1 MPQAQ
6 PPQTFGRYLLL
17 KRIAKGGMAEI
28 HRAVAFG
35 EQGFAKPVAIK
46 RMLPALSRESKFVDM
61 FIDEA
66 KLAAGLHH
74 ANIVELHDFGC
85 IDNRLFHVME
95 YVQGLNVSQIIN
107 GLKQLGQPVPVAL
120 ACFIVI
126 EALYGLDH
134 AHRNRDPQGRPQ
146 HIIHRDISPSNILV
160 SFDGAVKL
168 ADFGIAKVTW
178 SRQRTRTGVI
188 KGKFKYM
195 SPEQARGRDLD
206 QRSDLFSLGVCL
218 YKMLTLRDAYEG
230 KTEQTQLLQARQ
242 AEFIPPRRIN
252 PAVAEPLEAIVLR
265 AMQREREQ
273 RYPTAAALRDALEG
287 WVFESGIKLFS
298 SDLARFLA
306 DAFGDRIRVA
316 QAELAREAR
325 RIDRAQPRPQS
336 VDRMRAVDFED
347 MSTLVLDP
355 RAADAA
361 AAAGAAEA
369 DAPDSHTAAATV
381 PSLKRPPPY
390 ALPRVEVD
398 VDVTSERPAAGEA
411 AAAPAA
417 ADWDDE
423 TELAAPAPR
432 PPATAA
438 DPAAAAERTR
448 VDSARGAAGRPLE
461 QRRTQPLP
469 VVDEDE
475 GDDPSDDDADGEKG

>member
-1 MPQAQ
+1 MPQAHT
-6 PPQTFGRYLLL
+6 PQTFGRYLLL

-35 EQGFAKPVAIK
+35 EQGFTKPVAIK
-46 RMLPALSRESKFVDM
+46 RMLPALSREAKFVDM

-74 ANIVELHDFGC
+74 ANIIELHDFGC

-95 YVQGLNVSQIIN
+95 YVQGLNASQIIS
-107 GLKQLGQPVPVAL
+107 GLKQLGQPVPVAM
-120 ACFIVI
+120 ACFIVV

-134 AHRNRDPQGRPQ
+134 AHRNRDQQGRPQ
-146 HIIHRDISPSNILV
+146 HVIHRDISPSNILV

-218 YKMLTLRDAYEG
+218 YKMLTLRDAYEA

-242 AEFIPPRRIN
+242 AEFAPPRAIN
-252 PAVAEPLEAIVLR
+252 PAIAEPLEAIVLR
-265 AMQREREQ
+265 AMHRDREQ
-273 RYPTAAALRDALEG
+273 RYPTAAAFRDALEG
-287 WVFESGIKLFS
+287 WVFDSGIKLFP

-316 QAELAREAR
+316 QAELAAEAR
-325 RIDRAQPRPQS
+325 RIERAQPRPQS
-336 VDRMRAVDFED
+336 VDRMRAVDFD
-347 MSTLVLDP
+347 DVSTLVLDP
-355 RAADAA
+355 RAAQPDRP
-361 AAAGAAEA
+361 
-369 DAPDSHTAAATV
+369 DHPDRPAPRCDTAAATV
-381 PSLKRPPPY
+381 PSLVRPPPY
-390 ALPRVEVD
+390 GL
-398 VDVTSERPAAGEA
+398 PAAAIDPDAVDAGRA
-411 AAAPAA
+411 AAAAGQPEPAA
-417 ADWDDE
+417 ADWNDE
-423 TELAAPAPR
+423 TALTAPAPR
-432 PPATAA
+432 PARADAA
-438 DPAAAAERTR
+438 EAEPDERTAAAA
-448 VDSARGAAGRPLE
+448 DRGPPRRPLPTAEAE
-461 QRRTQPLP
+461 QDDGESPN
-469 VVDEDE
+469 
-475 GDDPSDDDADGEKG
+475 GDDR

>member
-35 EQGFAKPVAIK
+35 EQGFTKPVAIK
-46 RMLPALSRESKFVDM
+46 RMLPALSREPKFVDM

-95 YVQGLNVSQIIN
+95 YVQGLNVSQIIS

-146 HIIHRDISPSNILV
+146 HVIHRDISPSNILV

-195 SPEQARGRDLD
+195 SPEQASGRDLD

-218 YKMLTLRDAYEG
+218 YKMLTLRDAYDG

-242 AEFIPPRRIN
+242 AEFTPPRAIN
-252 PAVAEPLEAIVLR
+252 PAIAEPLEAILLR
-265 AMQREREQ
+265 AMHREREQ
-273 RYPTAAALRDALEG
+273 RYPTTAALRDALEG
-287 WVFESGIKLFS
+287 WVFDSGIKLFS
-298 SDLARFLA
+298 SDLARFVA

-316 QAELAREAR
+316 QAELAAEAR
-325 RIDRAQPRPQS
+325 RIERAQPRPQS
-336 VDRMRAVDFED
+336 VDRMRAADFDD

-355 RAADAA
+355 RGADGSRPNDAA
-361 AAAGAAEA
+361 AA
-369 DAPDSHTAAATV
+369 DAPDSRTAAATI

-398 VDVTSERPAAGEA
+398 VDIASERPAASDT

-432 PPATAA
+432 PPAAA
-438 DPAAAAERTR
+438 EDPAAAAERTR
-448 VDSARGAAGRPLE
+448 VDGARKPSGRSLG
-461 QRRTQPLP
+461 QRRTRPLP
-469 VVDEDE
+469 VVDGDDE
-475 GDDPSDDDADGEKG
+475 GEPGGDGADGDEG